1 MSGSSRRNGRYCFLI
16 LYADTTF
23 WSMCEGGGSGSF
35 SRTPRAIV
43 AAGHEVHLVLPAEK
57 GVEPGVED
65 FDGVQLHRFRTPIQF
80 HPGVHI
86 LPVRIA
92 ARVIKYIAYQVIG
105 FRTGMEVARRFP
117 PDMVLSYGAYE
128 VPVARR
134 IAKRFGVPNVVRI
147 FGTQL
152 ALSMRSRIKYWLNFP
167 EVIAFKTPCAKLILT
182 NDGAGGEKVAERC
195 KVPPDRFVHLRNGL
209 DFQEFSP
216 GPPDRAIYERIGVPE
231 GTPLLMTATRFV
243 FEKKLER
250 LIEAMPAVLQRV
262 PNAVALLV
270 GDGPDR
276 PRLLARARDLGVER
290 AVLFPGPVS
299 HGELPAWY
307 RTATL
312 VLSLLDRTNA
322 SNPVFEAMAC
332 GRCVVAI
339 DAGTTRD
346 LVVPDK
352 TGVLVRGED
361 IPRLGDA
368 IADILLDEPRRE
380 AMGREARTHVRSL
393 LLDPADRMKQEIEIL
408 VGVIEAA
415 GAGRPDG
422 ESR

>member
-1 MSGSSRRNGRYCFLI
+1 
-16 LYADTTF
+16 
-23 WSMCEGGGSGSF
+23 
-35 SRTPRAIV
+35 
-43 AAGHEVHLVLPAEK
+43 
-57 GVEPGVED
+57 
-65 FDGVQLHRFRTPIQF
+65 
-80 HPGVHI
+80 
-86 LPVRIA
+86 
-92 ARVIKYIAYQVIG
+92 
-105 FRTGMEVARRFP
+105 
-117 PDMVLSYGAYE
+117 
-128 VPVARR
+128 
-134 IAKRFGVPNVVRI
+134 
-147 FGTQL
+147 
-152 ALSMRSRIKYWLNFP
+152 
-167 EVIAFKTPCAKLILT
+167 
-182 NDGAGGEKVAERC
+182 
-195 KVPPDRFVHLRNGL
+195 
-209 DFQEFSP
+209 
-216 GPPDRAIYERIGVPE
+216 
-231 GTPLLMTATRFV
+231 
-243 FEKKLER
+243 
-250 LIEAMPAVLQRV
+250 MPAVLQRV